1 MKQNVKKI
9 IAMVLVVGIIG
20 GVVGTVY
27 TKTNK
32 KEDKPV
38 VTNYKE
44 KQVEDEKTDGSAV
57 YVFAN
62 EDGSIHKMIAS
73 DDLLDDMK
81 TKETDTKKLEKE
93 LPIKVKPKYLLD
105 GKEIQPKDLVG
116 KSGKVTIRYDF
127 QNVKSSMMNVDGK
140 QEKIY
145 VPYIMVTGCI
155 LDHEIFD
162 HVEVSNGKMIDDG
175 SHVIVAGLSLPGLQE
190 NLNVDK
196 EKLEIPEYFEIKAAV
211 KNYEPVETLMMAT
224 NQGINDIDTSK
235 LNSIDDLNGAVHK
248 LSSAMDALME
258 GSAKLYDGM
267 KVLDSKSK
275 ELVNGVDQLANGANA
290 LTQGTSQVN
299 NGASKLL
306 AGANQLTEGLKTLYS
321 NNEQLQ
327 GGALEIF
334 ETLLKTAN
342 DQLAAANVKVP
353 TLTVQNYDATLS
365 KVIAS
370 LDQDAVY
377 KTALTEVTKG
387 VEEKRPMIQQAVTS
401 VVKEQVKTKVEAQ
414 VKVEVTKK
422 VEQQVQREVEQQV
435 IKAATNM
442 TKDAYDAAVKQGL
455 VSKETQEAIAS
466 KIKEQM
472 SSETIV
478 NKINVAVEQT
488 MQQESIQNKIVSE
501 LNKQMETAQIKA
513 LIKQNTDLQVQSK
526 INEIMASDEIKAKF
540 ETASKGLQSIVQLKT
555 SLNGYETFYK
565 GLLMYTNGVESA
577 MHGSLQLQD
586 GLKTLNKGT
595 KQLDAGANQLHDGLF
610 FMKKNTPALI
620 NGIQQ
625 LTNGASQLSNGLI
638 QFNEEGISKLVKAVD
653 GDVKGLLSHVKASID
668 VSKNHPTF
676 GNISQNK
683 EKQIKYIYRF

>member
-1 MKQNVKKI
+1 MKKNVKKI

-62 EDGSIHKMIAS
+62 EDGSIQKMIAS

-81 TKETDTKKLEKE
+81 TKETDIKKLEKE
-93 LPIKVKPKYLLD
+93 LPIKVKPKYSLD

-127 QNVKSSMMNVDGK
+127 QNVKSSMTNIGGK

-145 VPYIMVTGCI
+145 VPYIMITGCI

-162 HVEVSNGKMIDDG
+162 HIEVSNGKMIDDG

-196 EKLEIPEYFEIKAAV
+196 EKLEIPEYFEIKADV

-224 NQGINDIDTSK
+224 NQGINDIDTNK

-258 GSAKLYDGM
+258 GSAKLYDGL
-267 KVLDSKSK
+267 KVLDAKSG
-275 ELVNGVDQLANGANA
+275 ELVKGVDQLANGANA
-290 LTQGTSQVN
+290 LTKGTSQVDA
-299 NGASKLL
+299 GASKLL
-306 AGANQLTEGLKTLYS
+306 AGANQLSEGLKELSS

-342 DQLAAANVKVP
+342 DQLTAANVKVP
-353 TLTVQNYDATLS
+353 TLTVKNYDEVLT
-365 KVIAS
+365 KIIAS
-370 LDQDAVY
+370 LDKDAVY
-377 KTALTEVTKG
+377 QKALAEVTKG

-401 VVKEQVKTKVEAQ
+401 AVKEQVKAKVESQVKAQ
-414 VKVEVTKK
+414 VTQK
-422 VEQQVQREVEQQV
+422 VEQQVRLEVEKQV
-435 IKAATNM
+435 IQAATKM
-442 TKDAYDAAVKQGL
+442 TKEQYDAAVKQGL
-455 VSKETQEAIAS
+455 IAKETQE
-466 KIKEQM
+466 KINATINKQM
-472 SSETIV
+472 SSEAIV
-478 NKINVAVEQT
+478 NKINTVVEQT
-488 MQQESIQNKIVSE
+488 MQQENIQKTIVSE
-501 LNKQMETAQIKA
+501 LNKQMETTQIKA
-513 LIKQNTDLQVQSK
+513 LIKQNTDLQVQNK
-526 INEIMASDEIKAKF
+526 INEIMSSDEIKQKF

-555 SLNGYETFYK
+555 SLNRYETFYK
-565 GLLMYTNGVESA
+565 GLMMYTNGVESA
-577 MHGSLQLQD
+577 MQGSLQLQD

-595 KQLDAGANQLHDGLF
+595 KQLDAGANQLEDGLF

-653 GDVKGLLSHVKASID
+653 GDVKGLLDHVKASID

-676 GNISQNK
+676 GNVSQNK
-683 EKQIKYIYRF
+683 EKEIKYIYRF

>member
-62 EDGSIHKMIAS
+62 EDGSIQKMIAT

-81 TKETDTKKLEKE
+81 MKKIDTKKLEKE

-127 QNVKSSMMNVDGK
+127 QNVKSSMMNIGGK

-145 VPYIMVTGCI
+145 VPYIMITGCI

-162 HVEVSNGKMIDDG
+162 HIEVSNGKMIDDG

-196 EKLEIPEYFEIKAAV
+196 EKLEIPEYFEIKADV

-224 NQGINDIDTSK
+224 NQGINDIDTNK

-248 LSSAMDALME
+248 LSAAMDKLME
-258 GSAKLYDGM
+258 GSAKLYDGL
-267 KVLDSKSK
+267 KVLDAKSG
-275 ELVNGVDQLANGANA
+275 ELVKGVDQLANGANA
-290 LTQGTSQVN
+290 LTKGTSQVDE
-299 NGASKLL
+299 GASKLL
-306 AGANQLTEGLKTLYS
+306 AGANQLSEGLKELSS

-353 TLTVQNYDATLS
+353 TLTVKNYDQVLT
-365 KVIAS
+365 KIIAS
-370 LDQDAVY
+370 LDKDAVY
-377 KTALTEVTKG
+377 QKALAEVTKG
-387 VEEKRPMIQQAVTS
+387 VEEKRPMIQQAVTGA
-401 VVKEQVKTKVEAQ
+401 VKEQIKAKVETQ
-414 VKVEVTKK
+414 VKVQVTQK
-422 VEQQVQREVEQQV
+422 VEQQVRLEVEKQV
-435 IKAATNM
+435 IQAATKM
-442 TKDAYDAAVKQGL
+442 TKEQYDAAVKQGL
-455 VSKETQEAIAS
+455 IAKETQE
-466 KIKEQM
+466 KIHATINKQM
-472 SSETIV
+472 SSEAIV
-478 NKINVAVEQT
+478 NKINTVVEQT
-488 MQQESIQNKIVSE
+488 MQQENIQKTIVSE
-501 LNKQMETAQIKA
+501 LNKQMETTQIKA
-513 LIKQNTDLQVQSK
+513 LIKQNTDLQVQNK
-526 INEIMASDEIKAKF
+526 INEIMSSDEIKEKF

-555 SLNGYETFYK
+555 SLNRYETFYK
-565 GLLMYTNGVESA
+565 GLMMYTNGVESA
-577 MHGSLQLQD
+577 MQGSLQLQD

-595 KQLDAGANQLHDGLF
+595 KQLDAGANQLEDGLI

-620 NGIQQ
+620 QGIQQ

-653 GDVKGLLSHVKASID
+653 GDVKGLLDRVKASID

-676 GNISQNK
+676 GNVSQNK